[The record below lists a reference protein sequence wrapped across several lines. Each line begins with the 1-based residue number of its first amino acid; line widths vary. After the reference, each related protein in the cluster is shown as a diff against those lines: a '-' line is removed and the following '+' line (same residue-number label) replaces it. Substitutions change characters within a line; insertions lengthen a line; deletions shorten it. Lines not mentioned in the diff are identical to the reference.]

1 MRSLTLLRFSA
12 VPAAAFCTL
21 AITVLVAT
29 LAVQAQFGA
38 PEPQAPLARPA
49 PSAKP
54 APSGSTLIVPAGER
68 LVLELETPLHTRVTK
83 VNDSA
88 EFVTHRDLVV
98 GRRVVV
104 PRGSYVRATVTK
116 AKRPG
121 RLKGRG
127 EIQLRFDELELPDGT
142 VIPFTADLLRAGFN
156 EVKDGKLEEAGPDGE
171 GNTAQDLLVVAQG
184 GMQGVLIGSAI
195 GGRKGAGYGGAIGAG
210 VGLAGMLLR
219 RGPDLD
225 LHRGT
230 LFEVELNQEISVP
243 AAATTQL
250 ALRRPSPPRTL
261 KEHEGD
267 SDDELG
273 NFQFPDLE
281 EEAGERGGAER
292 IPDFEESE
300 RAEAPD
306 AEAPPADDTVP
317 PPVTAPVP
325 PSEFPL
331 PSGDDYTIKVDVSL
345 VTMETVVRDP
355 AGRGMDHLKRNDF
368 RIFEDGVEQKVR
380 HFSRDELPL
389 AVALVVDRSGSV
401 APFMRELRRAAY
413 QTLTQLKT
421 GDRVALFSFAGDAD
435 LLVRLTTDRQRVAE
449 RIARIRPGGGT
460 NIIDSLV
467 EAADYL
473 ERNAPD
479 RRRALILI
487 SDNDITVRS
496 RNDEDTLLRFI
507 LETETVVYSVKTPG
521 AARLGG
527 LPLPTLKFEKN
538 LVKEIT
544 RESGGE
550 IIDVRKQRSI
560 SQAMEIVISRL
571 KLRYTLGY
579 VSNNKSR
586 DGRFRRVEIQL
597 SERFGEF
604 QRNYSTHHRR
614 GYYTLS
620 GNSNAQTSTTQN

>member
-1 MRSLTLLRFSA
+1 MRTLTLFRFSA
-12 VPAAAFCTL
+12 VLAAAFCTL
-21 AITVLVAT
+21 AAAVLVAT
-29 LAVQAQFGA
+29 LPVQAQFGA
-38 PEPQAPLARPA
+38 PEPQAPLAQPV
-49 PSAKP
+49 PPAKP

-83 VNDSA
+83 VNDTA

-142 VIPFTADLLRAGFN
+142 IIPFTANLLRAGFT
-156 EVKDGKLEEAGPDGE
+156 EVKDGKLEEADLEGDGSKV
-171 GNTAQDLLVVAQG
+171 QDILVVAQG
-184 GMQGVLIGSAI
+184 GMQGVLIGGAI
-195 GGRKGAGYGGAIGAG
+195 GGRKGAAYGSAIGAG
-210 VGLAGMLLR
+210 IGLVGMLLR

-225 LHRGT
+225 LPRGM
-230 LFEVELNQEISVP
+230 LFEVEINQEIPVP

-250 ALRRPSPPRTL
+250 AARPLSLTRAYE
-261 KEHEGD
+261 KEEP
-267 SDDELG
+267 DEEWE
-273 NFQFPDLE
+273 NFRFPDLD
-281 EEAGERGGAER
+281 AVPGEREDGEA
-292 IPDFEESE
+292 IPDFEETE
-300 RAEAPD
+300 TAEAPG
-306 AEAPPADDTVP
+306 AKAPPADGTVP

-325 PSEFPL
+325 PPEVPAPPL
-331 PSGDDYTIKVDVSL
+331 GDDYTIKVDVSL

-355 AGRGMDHLKRNDF
+355 AGRGMDHLKRKDF
-368 RIFEDGVEQKVR
+368 RIFEDGVEQKIR

-401 APFMRELRRAAY
+401 APFMSELRRAAY
-413 QTLTQLKT
+413 QTLTQLKP
-421 GDRVALFSFAGDAD
+421 GDLVALFSFASDTD
-435 LLVRLTTDRQRVAE
+435 RLVGLTTDRRRVAE

-473 ERNAPD
+473 ARNAPD
-479 RRRALILI
+479 RRRAIILI

-496 RNDEDTLLRFI
+496 RNDRDTLLRFV

-521 AARLGG
+521 AGGSGG
-527 LPLPTLKFEKN
+527 LQLSVFKFGKN
-538 LVKEIT
+538 PVKEIT

-579 VSNNKSR
+579 VSSNKSR

-614 GYYTLS
+614 GYYTVS
-620 GNSNAQTSTTQN
+620 GDSSAQTQP